1 MKLYVLIGDVLL
13 RAALFLTG
21 AADAESL
28 DESVLLRLEA
38 LEQRPLALNRA
49 SRSRLL
55 SEGILTPYQVAS
67 LEEYRHLYG
76 DVLSMA
82 ELSLVDGFGEKWTEI
97 MAPFLSLAPSL
108 SPLQRDTLVW
118 TQTALFNTVPLI

>member
-76 DVLSMA
+76 DVLSM
-82 ELSLVDGFGEKWTEI
+82 GH
-97 MAPFLSLAPSL
+97 PFFPSHHPCHR
-108 SPLQRDTLVW
+108 SSGTRWYGRRQP
-118 TQTALFNTVPLI
+118 F